1 MRGKDDFSV
10 TSIFKII
17 IRIFKN
23 IFEFWVFTQKMFA
36 NFQYFF
42 INGEKLIQ
50 QVCLRKYVEN
60 EILTKPCTKQKTKEE
75 KKNINPTS

>member
-1 MRGKDDFSV
+1 
-10 TSIFKII
+10 
-17 IRIFKN
+17 
-23 IFEFWVFTQKMFA
+23 MFA

-50 QVCLRKYVEN
+50 QVRLRKYVEN